1 MTVKTR
7 FFPSAPAFTYL
18 FLFCQG
24 IGAAHAAELTASMGG
39 FRTLAEIETALD
51 WLSENFPTVVS
62 PKFSIGQSIEG
73 RDLWAI
79 RLSDNPA
86 VYEPDEPTVWFDA
99 LHHAREP
106 MSAEAVLRF
115 AYTLAAQYG
124 TDADT
129 TRLIDS
135 RNIIL
140 LPCVN
145 PDGYEY
151 NRRNYP
157 SGGGLWRKNRRD
169 NGDGSYGVDLN
180 RNYSWQWGRDAR
192 LPASPIYQGSAPFS
206 EPETAAIRD
215 FLQQQIPT
223 VYISVHTYGNEW
235 VYPWGWSFQASED
248 DAVFRH
254 YAAPIVAAN
263 GYILGSAWDLY
274 GFSYGASDDYHYAE
288 YGSLAYTVE
297 IGSFDDG
304 FWPAPS
310 RIPAL
315 FEAVRPGFQRMAEI
329 AGAWPVWQ
337 APLWQEQQGNGDV
350 WLAPGERWLVSFAVE
365 NQGTLPLNGHISA
378 AGQQTPL
385 SAAPREQGRSEPL
398 LIELPDTPVYPL
410 AVTLTYDGVNMGQTL
425 MLPLSTPQIAKPGE
439 TLHLSVN
446 GPANTP
452 VTLFG
457 SAQMG
462 TAQHVPTLEG
472 EVYLTGE
479 IQALAQATTD
489 AAGTATWTLPIP
501 LGDALRGQSVYV
513 QALFNHDGQLQ
524 VGRLLWVVLE

>member
-1 MTVKTR
+1 
-7 FFPSAPAFTYL
+7 
-18 FLFCQG
+18 
-24 IGAAHAAELTASMGG
+24 MGG

-51 WLSENFPTVVS
+51 WLSETFPDRVS
-62 PKFSIGQSIEG
+62 RKFSIGQSVEG

-79 RLSDNPA
+79 RLSDNPNQ
-86 VYEPDEPTVWFDA
+86 YETDEPTIGFDA

-106 MSAEAVLRF
+106 MSAEALLRF
-115 AYTLAAQYG
+115 AYTLASQ

-129 TRLIDS
+129 RRLLNS
-135 RNIIL
+135 RNILL

-157 SGGGLWRKNRRD
+157 DGGGLWRKNRRD
-169 NGDGSYGVDLN
+169 NGDGSFGVDLN

-192 LPASPIYQGSAPFS
+192 LPFSPIYQGAAPFS

-215 FLQQQIPT
+215 FLHQQIPT

-235 VYPWGWSFQASED
+235 VYPWGWSFQAAPDE
-248 DAVFRH
+248 AIFRH
-254 YAAPIVAAN
+254 YAKAATASN
-263 GYILGSAWDLY
+263 HYIIGSAWDFY

-315 FEAVRPGFQRMAEI
+315 FESVRPGFQRMAQI
-329 AGAWPVWQ
+329 AGAWPVW
-337 APLWQEQQGNGDV
+337 AEPLWQEHQGNGDG
-350 WLAPGERWLVSFAVE
+350 WFDPGESWWLSPLVE
-365 NQGTLPLNGHISA
+365 NQGVLPLEGKLSA
-378 AGQQTPL
+378 QGQQTPL
-385 SAAPREQGRSEPL
+385 TVAPREQTAGTPL
-398 LIELPDTPVYPL
+398 LIRFPDAPL
-410 AVTLTYDGVNMGQTL
+410 YSLEVKLEYDGVSLNKTL
-425 MLPLSTPQIAKPGE
+425 TLPLGAPQIAKLGE

-446 GPANTP
+446 VPANAP
-452 VTLFG
+452 VVLFG
-457 SAQMG
+457 SSQVNAARHFPG
-462 TAQHVPTLEG
+462 IDGA
-472 EVYLTGE
+472 VYLAGE
-479 IQALAQATTD
+479 IQALPQITADVTGA
-489 AAGTATWTLPIP
+489 ATWALPIP
-501 LGDALRGQSVYV
+501 NDTVLRGQSLYA
-513 QALFNHDGQLQ
+513 QALFDNGGELQ

>member
-1 MTVKTR
+1 
-7 FFPSAPAFTYL
+7 
-18 FLFCQG
+18 
-24 IGAAHAAELTASMGG
+24 
-39 FRTLAEIETALD
+39 
-51 WLSENFPTVVS
+51 
-62 PKFSIGQSIEG
+62 
-73 RDLWAI
+73 
-79 RLSDNPA
+79 

-124 TDADT
+124 TDAGT

-151 NRRNYP
+151 NRMQYP
-157 SGGGLWRKNRRD
+157 NGGGQWRKNRRD
-169 NGDGSYGVDLN
+169 NGDGSFGVDLN
-180 RNYSWQWGRDAR
+180 RNYSFQWGRDAR
-192 LPASPIYQGSAPFS
+192 LPSSPIYQGTAPFS

-215 FLQQQIPT
+215 FLRQQIPT

-263 GYILGSAWDLY
+263 GYILGSAWDIY

-337 APLWQEQQGNGDV
+337 APLWQEHLGNGDG
-350 WLAPGERWLVSFAVE
+350 WFDPGESWWLSPVVE
-365 NQGTLPLNGHISA
+365 NQGVLPLEGDLSV

-385 SAAPREQGRSEPL
+385 AVAPREQTTGTPMLIRFPEAPL
-398 LIELPDTPVYPL
+398 YSLDVKLKYEGVSLNK
-410 AVTLTYDGVNMGQTL
+410 TLT
-425 MLPLSTPQIAKPGE
+425 LPLGAPQIAKPGE

-462 TAQHVPTLEG
+462 AAQNFPTLEG

-501 LGDALRGQSVYV
+501 LGDALRGQSVYL
-513 QALFNHDGQLQ
+513 QALFNNDGKLQ
-524 VGRLLWVVLE
+524 VGRLLWVVFK